1 MALGQINGGNLRAAF
16 SVCASVSPELHPR
29 AGRGLGRDEGTRV
42 PPSTSVHPGSPPLR
56 RRPCKQSPQ
65 SAHSNP
71 GPSARPWAKPC
82 RPAVGAAPASPPRC
96 RRHPHHPCE
105 GELNLMRLSERR
117 SRGRLGVRER
127 TLRGSVQPPPSTPT
141 SVLAGLGVGLG
152 GTSGFWKR
160 VPGLLS
166 LPSPAFSNSH
176 TLAWRGG
183 SCGPRPTGVNV
194 AVRAVLAAGLGAS
207 LPRASESEVI
217 SGRRPSASEAGTSSS
232 PRQRVCD
239 PTENT
244 LSALFEFP
252 KKRGPA
258 QSSRIPGSQNGS
270 RNFAQSAPRP
280 RAVNSLPRGLATSG
294 PRGAGQEPTG
304 SSRPRLQRVP
314 THEGL
319 ALRWGDFHGGV
330 TVTCIQ

>member
-1 MALGQINGGNLRAAF
+1 M
-16 SVCASVSPELHPR
+16 
-29 AGRGLGRDEGTRV
+29 
-42 PPSTSVHPGSPPLR
+42 
-56 RRPCKQSPQ
+56 
-65 SAHSNP
+65 
-71 GPSARPWAKPC
+71 
-82 RPAVGAAPASPPRC
+82 
-96 RRHPHHPCE
+96 
-105 GELNLMRLSERR
+105 
-117 SRGRLGVRER
+117 
-127 TLRGSVQPPPSTPT
+127 
-141 SVLAGLGVGLG
+141 
-152 GTSGFWKR
+152 
-160 VPGLLS
+160 
-166 LPSPAFSNSH
+166 
-176 TLAWRGG
+176 
-183 SCGPRPTGVNV
+183 
-194 AVRAVLAAGLGAS
+194 RAVLAAGLGAS
-207 LPRASESEVI
+207 LPRASESEVV

-319 ALRWGDFHGGV
+319 ALRWCDGDVHSVETELPISNFVLSSGDRCPTRCSLVERAGRGHRRGSPSFGATEASGRCSRHVHGQRFLGV
-330 TVTCIQ
+330 EFRAPLGRPGPCQVLA